1 MNDLALMFSIFV
13 ACRRAEL
20 TLSVDAAAAH
30 AGISAE
36 AWRDIES
43 GAVVPP
49 HSSWVINELAHVLD
63 VSSTQLSFI
72 ACVSEYNRS
81 IQRAASNPSATA
93 SDASSTARIC
103 SLPRR

>member
-1 MNDLALMFSIFV
+1 MNHLSQLFSIFV

-36 AWRDIES
+36 VWRDIES

-81 IQRAASNPSATA
+81 ISRAASK
-93 SDASSTARIC
+93 C
-103 SLPRR
+103 